1 MDLALAAYVRWWLEQ
16 SGYALVRD
24 ADTQHALDGA
34 RLDRALRDL
43 AESVADFP
51 DRSKETK

>member
-1 MDLALAAYVRWWLEQ
+1 MDIGLAAYVRWWLEQ

-34 RLDRALRDL
+34 RLDRALADL
-43 AESVADFP
+43 AESVHEFK
-51 DRSKETK
+51 SKESK